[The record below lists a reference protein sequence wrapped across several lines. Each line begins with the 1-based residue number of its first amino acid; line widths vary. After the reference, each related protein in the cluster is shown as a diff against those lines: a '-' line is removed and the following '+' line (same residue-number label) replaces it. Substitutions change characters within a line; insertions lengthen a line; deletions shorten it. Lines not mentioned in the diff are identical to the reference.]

1 MKTKKF
7 PASNLFRVDL
17 LLLLLSIGLAIY
29 IYVTPS
35 IVMLHF
41 DWKGAVNGQS
51 SKGAVF
57 VLPAVALFV
66 FIVFNVLEKN
76 PSLLVKG
83 EGASDPKVRENTLL
97 YWRILK
103 LLALFAMD
111 AVLIVSWIPR
121 IRYVLLA
128 VTGVFVVYNIVFLFK
143 RTR

>member
-143 RTR
+143 RGR